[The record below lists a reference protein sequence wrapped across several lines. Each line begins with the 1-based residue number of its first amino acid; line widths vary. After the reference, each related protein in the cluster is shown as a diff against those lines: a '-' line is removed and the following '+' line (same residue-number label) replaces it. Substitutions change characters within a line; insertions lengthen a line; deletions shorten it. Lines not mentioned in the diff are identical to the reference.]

1 MSKKWDFS
9 GYATRNDLLCADGRT
24 IRHGAFKDCNG
35 KTVPLVWMH
44 DHTKVESVLGHA
56 LLENREDGVYA
67 YGSFNDTEEGQA
79 AKKRVMHGDVAC
91 LSIWANHLKQIGGDV
106 IHGDIKEV
114 SLVLAGANPGASI
127 DFVMAHGD
135 EEADELQ
142 AFYDENIMIIQHADD
157 SKEEPKDNPEK
168 KTEPENKEPKKDG
181 AEKGKTIEEV
191 INTMNNEQKKVLFGL
206 IGEAQAEKEPSD
218 DKDNDDNKKGDN
230 EMKHNLFDQNNMQ
243 NEQNNTV
250 LSHDDMKT
258 IISDLKKYGSLKDS
272 FMAHADE
279 YGVQNLEF
287 LFPEAKADS
296 PVPTFISRSMDWV
309 QQVMSSV
316 HHVPFSRIKSMFA
329 DITEDEAR
337 AKGYI
342 KGKLKKEEVFGLLKR
357 RTDPTT
363 IYKKQKMDRDDI
375 LDITDFEVVAWLKAE
390 MRMMLDEEIAR
401 SILFGDGRLASSDD
415 KVDENRIRSVL
426 NDHDLFTIRWAVAA
440 GSSEDEKAKNF
451 IRAAVKS
458 RKNYKGSGN
467 PVLYTTEDMLTDCLL
482 LEDTIGHKLYK
493 TEAELATALRVSKI
507 VTVPVMDGLKDKDEK
522 DVYGVIVNLA
532 DYKVGADKGGSVN
545 MFEDFDIDYNQEKY
559 LIETRCSGAL
569 DKPFSAI
576 VLRSGS
582 ETKSEEPGLAEAKK
596 AIA

>member
-24 IRHGAFKDCNG
+24 IRHGAFKDCDG

-106 IHGDIKEV
+106 LHGDIKEV

-157 SKEEPKDNPEK
+157 SKEESKDNPEK
-168 KTEPENKEPKKDG
+168 KTEPENNEPKKDG
-181 AEKGKTIEEV
+181 AERGKTIEEV
-191 INTMNNEQKKVLFGL
+191 IDTMNDEQKKVLFGL
-206 IGEAQAEKEPSD
+206 LGESIGDVEESD
-218 DKDNDDNKKGDN
+218 DNDNKEGDN
-230 EMKHNLFDQNNMQ
+230 EMKHNLFDQNNVQDDQ
-243 NEQNNTV
+243 NEAV

-258 IISDLKKYGSLKDS
+258 IIGDLKKYGSLKDS

-296 PVPTFISRSMDWV
+296 SVPTFISRNMDWV

-375 LDITDFEVVAWLKAE
+375 VDITDFNVVAWLKAE

-415 KVDENRIRSVL
+415 KVDENRIRPVL

-440 GSSEDEKAKNF
+440 GSSEDDKAKNF

-507 VTVPVMDGLKDKDEK
+507 VTVPVMDGLKDKDDK

-532 DYKVGADKGGSVN
+532 DYKVGADKGGSIN
-545 MFEDFDIDYNQEKY
+545 MFDDFDIDYNQEKY

>member
-24 IRHGAFKDCNG
+24 IRHGAFKDCDG

-106 IHGDIKEV
+106 LHGDIKEV

-135 EEADELQ
+135 EDADELQ

-157 SKEEPKDNPEK
+157 SKEELKDNSEK
-168 KTEPENKEPKKDG
+168 KTEPENNEPKKDG
-181 AEKGKTIEEV
+181 AERGKTIEEV
-191 INTMNNEQKKVLFGL
+191 INTMNDEQKKVLFGL
-206 IGEAQAEKEPSD
+206 LGESIGDVEESD
-218 DKDNDDNKKGDN
+218 DNDNKEGDN
-230 EMKHNLFDQNNMQ
+230 EMKHNLFDQNNIQDDQ
-243 NEQNNTV
+243 NEAV

-258 IISDLKKYGSLKDS
+258 IIGDLKKYGSLKDS

-375 LDITDFEVVAWLKAE
+375 VDITDFNVVAWLKAE

-415 KVDENRIRSVL
+415 KVDENRIRPVL

-440 GSSEDEKAKNF
+440 GSSEDDKAKNF

-507 VTVPVMDGLKDKDEK
+507 VTVPVMDGLKDKDDK

-532 DYKVGADKGGSVN
+532 DYKVGADKGGSIN
-545 MFEDFDIDYNQEKY
+545 MFDDFDINYNQEKY

>member
-24 IRHGAFKDCNG
+24 IRHGAFKDCDG

-106 IHGDIKEV
+106 LHGDIKEV

-157 SKEEPKDNPEK
+157 SKEESKDNPEK
-168 KTEPENKEPKKDG
+168 KTEPENNEPKKDG
-181 AEKGKTIEEV
+181 AERGKTIEEV
-191 INTMNNEQKKVLFGL
+191 IDTMNDEQKKVLFGL
-206 IGEAQAEKEPSD
+206 LGESIGDVEESD
-218 DKDNDDNKKGDN
+218 DNDNKEGDN
-230 EMKHNLFDQNNMQ
+230 EMKHNLFDQNSVQDDQ
-243 NEQNNTV
+243 NEVV

-258 IISDLKKYGSLKDS
+258 IIGDLKKYGSLKDS

-296 PVPTFISRSMDWV
+296 SVPTFISRNMDWV

-375 LDITDFEVVAWLKAE
+375 VDITDFNVVAWLKAE

-415 KVDENRIRSVL
+415 KVDENRIRPVL

-440 GSSEDEKAKNF
+440 GSSEDDKAKNF

-507 VTVPVMDGLKDKDEK
+507 VTVPVMDGLKDKDDK

-532 DYKVGADKGGSVN
+532 DYKVGADKGGSIN
-545 MFEDFDIDYNQEKY
+545 MFDDFDIDYNQEKY

>member
-1 MSKKWDFS
+1 
-9 GYATRNDLLCADGRT
+9 
-24 IRHGAFKDCNG
+24 
-35 KTVPLVWMH
+35 
-44 DHTKVESVLGHA
+44 
-56 LLENREDGVYA
+56 
-67 YGSFNDTEEGQA
+67 
-79 AKKRVMHGDVAC
+79 
-91 LSIWANHLKQIGGDV
+91 
-106 IHGDIKEV
+106 
-114 SLVLAGANPGASI
+114 
-127 DFVMAHGD
+127 
-135 EEADELQ
+135 
-142 AFYDENIMIIQHADD
+142 
-157 SKEEPKDNPEK
+157 
-168 KTEPENKEPKKDG
+168 
-181 AEKGKTIEEV
+181 
-191 INTMNNEQKKVLFGL
+191 
-206 IGEAQAEKEPSD
+206 
-218 DKDNDDNKKGDN
+218 
-230 EMKHNLFDQNNMQ
+230 
-243 NEQNNTV
+243 
-250 LSHDDMKT
+250 
-258 IISDLKKYGSLKDS
+258 
-272 FMAHADE
+272 
-279 YGVQNLEF
+279 
-287 LFPEAKADS
+287 
-296 PVPTFISRSMDWV
+296 
-309 QQVMSSV
+309 
-316 HHVPFSRIKSMFA
+316 MFA

-375 LDITDFEVVAWLKAE
+375 VDITDFNVVAWLKAE

-415 KVDENRIRSVL
+415 KVDENRIRPVL

-440 GSSEDEKAKNF
+440 GSSEDDKAKNF

-507 VTVPVMDGLKDKDEK
+507 VTVPVMDGLKDKDDK

-532 DYKVGADKGGSVN
+532 DYKVGADKGGSIN
-545 MFEDFDIDYNQEKY
+545 MFDDFDIDYNQEKY

>member
-24 IRHGAFKDCNG
+24 IRHGAFKDCDG

-106 IHGDIKEV
+106 LHGDIKEV

-157 SKEEPKDNPEK
+157 SKEESKDNPEK
-168 KTEPENKEPKKDG
+168 KTEPENNEPKKDG
-181 AEKGKTIEEV
+181 AERGKTIEEV
-191 INTMNNEQKKVLFGL
+191 IDTMNDEQKKVLFGL
-206 IGEAQAEKEPSD
+206 IGESIGDVEESD
-218 DKDNDDNKKGDN
+218 DNDNKEGDN
-230 EMKHNLFDQNNMQ
+230 EMKHNLFDQNNVQDDQ
-243 NEQNNTV
+243 NKAV

-258 IISDLKKYGSLKDS
+258 IIGDLKKYGSLKES

-342 KGKLKKEEVFGLLKR
+342 KGKLKKEEVFSLLKR

-363 IYKKQKMDRDDI
+363 IYKKQKMDRDDLI
-375 LDITDFEVVAWLKAE
+375 DITDYDVVAWLKAE

-401 SILFGDGRLASSDD
+401 TILFGDGRLASSDD
-415 KVDENRIRSVL
+415 KVDENRIRPVL

-507 VTVPVMDGLKDKDEK
+507 VTVPVMDGLKDKDDK

-532 DYKVGADKGGSVN
+532 DYKVGADKGGSIN
-545 MFEDFDIDYNQEKY
+545 MFDDFDIDYNQEKY

>member
-24 IRHGAFKDCNG
+24 IRHGAFKDCDG

-106 IHGDIKEV
+106 LHGDIKEV

-135 EEADELQ
+135 EDADELQ

-157 SKEEPKDNPEK
+157 SKEELKDNPKK
-168 KTEPENKEPKKDG
+168 KTEPENNEPKKDG
-181 AEKGKTIEEV
+181 AERGKTIEEV
-191 INTMNNEQKKVLFGL
+191 INTMNDEQKKVLFGL
-206 IGEAQAEKEPSD
+206 LGESIGDVEESD
-218 DKDNDDNKKGDN
+218 DNDNKEGDN
-230 EMKHNLFDQNNMQ
+230 EMKHNLFDQNNIQDDQ
-243 NEQNNTV
+243 NEAV

-258 IISDLKKYGSLKDS
+258 IIGDLKKYGSLKDS

-375 LDITDFEVVAWLKAE
+375 VDITDFNVVAWLKAE

-415 KVDENRIRSVL
+415 KVDENRIRPVL

-440 GSSEDEKAKNF
+440 GSSEDDKAKNF

-507 VTVPVMDGLKDKDEK
+507 VTVPVMDGLKDKDDK

-532 DYKVGADKGGSVN
+532 DYKVGADKGGSIN
-545 MFEDFDIDYNQEKY
+545 MFDDFDIDYNQEKY

>member
-24 IRHGAFKDCNG
+24 IRHGAFKDCDG

-106 IHGDIKEV
+106 LHGDIKEV

-127 DFVMAHGD
+127 DFVMAHSD

-157 SKEEPKDNPEK
+157 SKEESKDNPEK
-168 KTEPENKEPKKDG
+168 KTEPENNEPKKDG
-181 AEKGKTIEEV
+181 AERGKTIEEV
-191 INTMNNEQKKVLFGL
+191 IDTMNDEQKKVLFGL
-206 IGEAQAEKEPSD
+206 LGENQERKEQSD
-218 DKDNDDNKKGDN
+218 NKDNKEGDN

-258 IISDLKKYGSLKDS
+258 IIGDLKKYGSLKDS

-375 LDITDFEVVAWLKAE
+375 VDITDFNVVAWLKAE

-415 KVDENRIRSVL
+415 KVDENRIRPVL

-440 GSSEDEKAKNF
+440 GASEDEKAKNF

-507 VTVPVMDGLKDKDEK
+507 VTVPVMDGLKDKDDK

-532 DYKVGADKGGSVN
+532 DYKVGADKGGSIN
-545 MFEDFDIDYNQEKY
+545 MFDDFDIDYNQEKY

>member
-24 IRHGAFKDCNG
+24 IRHGAFKDCDG

-67 YGSFNDTEEGQA
+67 YGSFNDTEEGRA

-106 IHGDIKEV
+106 LHGDIKEV

-157 SKEEPKDNPEK
+157 SKEESKDNPEK
-168 KTEPENKEPKKDG
+168 KTEPENNEPKKDG
-181 AEKGKTIEEV
+181 AERGKTIEEV
-191 INTMNNEQKKVLFGL
+191 IDTMNDEQKKVLFGL
-206 IGEAQAEKEPSD
+206 LGENQERKEQSD
-218 DKDNDDNKKGDN
+218 NKDNKEGDN

-258 IISDLKKYGSLKDS
+258 IIGDLKKYGSLKDS

-296 PVPTFISRSMDWV
+296 PVPTFISRNMDWV

-375 LDITDFEVVAWLKAE
+375 VDITDFNVVAWLKAE

-415 KVDENRIRSVL
+415 KVDENRIRPVL

-507 VTVPVMDGLKDKDEK
+507 VTVPVMDGLKDKDDK

-532 DYKVGADKGGSVN
+532 DYKVGADKGGSIN
-545 MFEDFDIDYNQEKY
+545 MFDDFDIDYNQEKY

>member
-24 IRHGAFKDCNG
+24 IRHGAFKDCDG

-106 IHGDIKEV
+106 LHGDIKEV

-135 EEADELQ
+135 EDADELQ

-157 SKEEPKDNPEK
+157 SKEELKDNPEK
-168 KTEPENKEPKKDG
+168 KTEPENNEPKKDG
-181 AEKGKTIEEV
+181 AERGKTIEEV
-191 INTMNNEQKKVLFGL
+191 INTMNDEQKKVLFGL
-206 IGEAQAEKEPSD
+206 LGESIGDVEESD
-218 DKDNDDNKKGDN
+218 DNDNKEGDN
-230 EMKHNLFDQNNMQ
+230 EMKHNLFDQNNIQDDQ
-243 NEQNNTV
+243 NEAV

-258 IISDLKKYGSLKDS
+258 IIGDLKKYGSLKDS

-375 LDITDFEVVAWLKAE
+375 VDITDFNVVAWLKAE

-415 KVDENRIRSVL
+415 KVDENRIRPVL

-440 GSSEDEKAKNF
+440 GSSEDDKAKNF

-507 VTVPVMDGLKDKDEK
+507 VTVPVMDGLKDKDDK

-532 DYKVGADKGGSVN
+532 DYKVGADKGGSIN
-545 MFEDFDIDYNQEKY
+545 MFDDFDIDYNQEKY

>member
-24 IRHGAFKDCNG
+24 IRHGAFKDCDG

-106 IHGDIKEV
+106 LHGDIKEV

-157 SKEEPKDNPEK
+157 SKEESKDNPEK
-168 KTEPENKEPKKDG
+168 KTEPENNEPKKDG
-181 AEKGKTIEEV
+181 DERGKTIKEV
-191 INTMNNEQKKVLFGL
+191 IDTMNDEQKKVLFGL

-258 IISDLKKYGSLKDS
+258 IIGDLKKYGSLKDS

-415 KVDENRIRSVL
+415 KVDENRIRPVL